1 MQNCFFL
8 EHLHNIS
15 NSHQAKHL
23 HKYLPFEPVSHPFCA
38 NSFVYFNSQCF
49 VLSWITNRKLNWVA
63 VRSCVGF
70 WIASVCLLFSVV
82 LQRLEEDCP
91 AMPHACSCSQDSKGP
106 PGPTGPPVKSYY
118 CLYLPSQGI
127 GCPFN
132 TPFNTIQ
139 NNPRQKTTLR
149 DIISPESC
157 QAGRKRDS
165 RGRQKEIQT
174 RYLPPTKSHFGETF
188 PVWGGSMSL
197 STVDVSPPQVDIVR
211 GRTPTEWESSYIL
224 LRGREREGER
234 EG

>member
-1 MQNCFFL
+1 MAISKTTARVVVDCKVVGGKPINAAG
-8 EHLHNIS
+8 NIS
-15 NSHQAKHL
+15 IDGV
-23 HKYLPFEPVSHPFCA
+23 E
-38 NSFVYFNSQCF
+38 
-49 VLSWITNRKLNWVA
+49 VLGRM
-63 VRSCVGF
+63 VRSRGKRDNSAPFQIQMFDIICSTS
-70 WIASVCLLFSVV
+70 WASRDKCCELPGL
-82 LQRLEEDCP
+82 RLEEDCP

-174 RYLPPTKSHFGETF
+174 RLQIPAAH
-188 PVWGGSMSL
+188 
-197 STVDVSPPQVDIVR
+197 Q
-211 GRTPTEWESSYIL
+211 
-224 LRGREREGER
+224 
-234 EG
+234 